1 MNNDG
6 NQLSELYEDWFLEYA
21 SYVILERA
29 IPKYSD
35 GFKPV
40 QRRILYSMK
49 NMDDG
54 RFHKVANIIGQTMQY
69 HPHGDQ
75 SIGDALV
82 NIGQKN
88 LLIDT
93 QGNWG
98 DIHTG
103 DKAAAPRYIEARLSS
118 FSNDVLFNNKIT
130 DWSLSYDGR
139 KQEPIELPV
148 KFPLL
153 LASGAEGIAVGL
165 STKIMPHNFS
175 ELIKASIAIIE
186 DKSFKIYPD
195 FQSGGLADFSNYNN
209 GKKGGRIRIRSVIGI
224 VDKQTLSIMSVP
236 YSITT
241 QSLIESILKAN
252 SIGKIKI
259 KKIEDN
265 TTENVNIIIHLA
277 KGVSPDVTIEALYG
291 FTNCEIS
298 ISPNCCVINNNK
310 PEFISVDELLRLS
323 TQRTV
328 NILKKEL
335 EWDKKVQQ
343 EKWHTANLERLFIEY
358 KIYRKIETCNTWEAI
373 LKTIELGLNP
383 FSDELNKEISKEDI
397 IKLTEIKIK
406 KISRYDENNNQKYI
420 EKIELAFDEI
430 NNDLKHLNDY
440 VIRYF
445 KFLLN
450 KYGKSYKRKTTISTF
465 DVISVRRVVVANK
478 KLYVNKKEGFIGY
491 DIKNEE
497 YVKEC
502 SDIDNIIVF
511 KEDGKFIIT
520 PIENKKYVGK
530 NIIHIDVW
538 RKNNPHMVYNA
549 VYRDGNNRFAYVKR
563 FSVLSVIIN
572 REYEL
577 TQGSEKS
584 KILYF
589 TANPNSESEIVNIF
603 LHHTSKARKK
613 EFIYNFNSI
622 SIKSRSSKGNIL
634 SKYPIRSISQK
645 EVGSSTLGGRKIWF
659 DATIG
664 KLNHDDR
671 GQYLGSFN
679 TNDYIFIVKKD
690 GTYYMTD
697 FEITNRYKSDEIFLI
712 NKFNADDIISAL
724 HFNGKTKSYYLK
736 RFKIETTTLN
746 TPFLFISRERAS
758 KLINIGLHKV
768 PILAF
773 NYRLGNGDKKEKEID
788 VNDFVGVKGWK
799 AAGNKIL
806 KYKNMSGF
814 KFINNDSDKESVD
827 SETLTL
833 FGGINNDL

>member
-1 MNNDG
+1 MNDKNK
-6 NQLSELYEDWFLEYA
+6 LSNLYEGWFLEYA

-35 GFKPV
+35 GLKPV

-98 DIHTG
+98 DINSG
-103 DKAAAPRYIEARLSS
+103 DKAAAPRYIEARLSA
-118 FSNDVLFNNKIT
+118 FANDVLFNNKIT

-165 STKIMPHNFS
+165 STKIMPHNFN
-175 ELIKASIAIIE
+175 ELIKASIAILE

-195 FQSGGLADFSNYNN
+195 FLSGGLGDFSNYNN
-209 GKKGGRIRIRSVIGI
+209 GQKGGRIRLRSVIEVI
-224 VDKQTLSIMSVP
+224 DKKTLSITSVP
-236 YSITT
+236 YSTTT

-252 SIGKIKI
+252 NLGKIKI

-265 TTENVNIIIHLA
+265 TAENVNIIIHLSQ
-277 KGVSPDVTIEALYG
+277 GVSPDVTIEALYG

-310 PEFISVDELLRLS
+310 PEFLNVNDFLRLS
-323 TQRTV
+323 TERTV
-328 NILKKEL
+328 SILKKEL
-335 EWDKKVQQ
+335 EWDKKIQK
-343 EKWHTANLERLFIEY
+343 EKWHFANLERLFIKH
-358 KIYRKIETCNTWEAI
+358 KIYRKIEDCDTWESV
-373 LKTIELGLNP
+373 LEVIEKGLEP
-383 FSDELNKEISKEDI
+383 FKDNLRKEITSDDI

-406 KISRYDENNNQKYI
+406 RISKYDESNNQKHI
-420 EKIELAFDEI
+420 QKIDIELDEI
-430 NNDLKHLNDY
+430 NNNLNHLNEY

-445 KFLLN
+445 NFLLD
-450 KYGKSYKRKTTISTF
+450 KYGELYKRKTIISTF
-465 DVISVRRVVVANK
+465 DSVSVRRVVATNK
-478 KLYVNKKEGFIGY
+478 KLYVNRKEGFIGY
-491 DIKNEE
+491 DIKSEE
-497 YVKEC
+497 YVKDC

-511 KEDGKFIIT
+511 KDDGKFIIT
-520 PIENKKYVGK
+520 PIENKQYVGK
-530 NIIHIDVW
+530 GIIHIDVW
-538 RKNNPHMVYNA
+538 RKNNPHMVYN
-549 VYRDGNNRFAYVKR
+549 VIYKDGNNKFAYVKR
-563 FSVLSVIIN
+563 FSVLSAIVN
-572 REYEL
+572 REYDL

-584 KILYF
+584 KLLYF
-589 TANPNSESEIVNIF
+589 TSNPNSESEVVNIF

-613 EFIYNFNSI
+613 EFVYDFESI
-622 SIKSRSSKGNIL
+622 FIKSRNSKGNIL
-634 SKYPIRSISQK
+634 TKYPVRSISRK
-645 EVGSSTLGGRKIWF
+645 EIGSSTLGGRKIWF
-659 DATIG
+659 DNIIG
-664 KLNHDDR
+664 KLNHDER

-679 TNDYIFIVKKD
+679 TNDYIFIINKD
-690 GTYYMTD
+690 GTYHMTD
-697 FEITNRYKSDEIFLI
+697 FEITNRYKSDEILSI
-712 NKFNADDIISAL
+712 DKFNVDNVISVL
-724 HFNGKTKSYYLK
+724 HFDGKTKSYYLK

-746 TPFLFISRERAS
+746 TPFTFISNERAS
-758 KLINIGLHKV
+758 KLINISLHSF
-768 PILAF
+768 PFLTF
-773 NYRLGNGDKKEKEID
+773 NYRLNNGDKREKEIN
-788 VNDFVGVKGWK
+788 VNNFIDVKGWK
-799 AAGNKIL
+799 ALGNKIL
-806 KYKNMSGF
+806 KHKNMSGF
-814 KFINNDSDKESVD
+814 KFVEPKAKELKENSD

-833 FGGINNDL
+833 F